1 MNTQNTALAL
11 PESGDVNA
19 WTDQERALVE
29 AAGLVD
35 RGQLAP
41 RATVEAFLAHC
52 KRTGLDPIARQ
63 IYAICRQGRWGIQV
77 SIDGARLI
85 AERSGKYAGQTPTEW
100 TSDGVTWVDVWLE
113 QTAPRA
119 ARVGVHRADFREPL
133 YAVATLDAYA
143 AGGPMWKKM
152 PALMLGKCAE
162 MLALRKA
169 FPQDLSGLYSTDEM
183 DQAGNPQQA
192 ARVEETPRAGAPAAG
207 PSWHGD
213 HQAAPADEG
222 GPVPDADG
230 VIDAE
235 VVEETPADDVT
246 PLWVEAIQGAG
257 DLAALGALFTD
268 AKSKGAHRLDAVRA
282 AFAARGAELKN
293 RPAPTE
299 AFLPDTEP
307 GDPA

>member
-100 TSDGVTWVDVWLE
+100 TSDGVTWVDVWLDSA
-113 QTAPRA
+113 APRA

-192 ARVEETPRAGAPAAG
+192 ARVDETPRAGAP
-207 PSWHGD
+207 
-213 HQAAPADEG
+213 

-235 VVEETPADDVT
+235 IVEEPADDVT
-246 PLWVEAIQGAG
+246 PLWVEAIRGAG

-268 AKSKGAHRLDAVRA
+268 AKSKGAHRVDAVRA
-282 AFAARGAELKN
+282 AFAARGAELKAQ
-293 RPAPTE
+293 PDPTE
-299 AFLPDTEP
+299 EFLPDTEP
-307 GDPA
+307 GHEEPA

>member
-100 TSDGVTWVDVWLE
+100 TSDGVNWVDVWLDSA
-113 QTAPRA
+113 APRA

-192 ARVEETPRAGAPAAG
+192 ARVDETPRAEAP
-207 PSWHGD
+207 
-213 HQAAPADEG
+213 

-230 VIDAE
+230 VIEAE
-235 VVEETPADDVT
+235 IVEDTPDDVT
-246 PLWVEAIQGAG
+246 PLWVEAIRGAG

-268 AKSKGAHRLDAVRA
+268 AKSKGAHRVDAVRA
-282 AFAARGAELKN
+282 AFAARGAELKAQ
-293 RPAPTE
+293 PAPSQE
-299 AFLPDTEP
+299 FLPGEEP
-307 GDPA
+307 GEPA

>member
-100 TSDGVTWVDVWLE
+100 TSDGVTWVDVWLDSA
-113 QTAPRA
+113 APRA

-192 ARVEETPRAGAPAAG
+192 ARVDETPRAEAP
-207 PSWHGD
+207 
-213 HQAAPADEG
+213 

-230 VIDAE
+230 VIEAE
-235 VVEETPADDVT
+235 IVEDTPDDVT
-246 PLWVEAIQGAG
+246 PLWVEAIRGAG
-257 DLAALGALFTD
+257 DLAALGVLFTD
-268 AKSKGAHRLDAVRA
+268 AKSKGAHRVDAVRA
-282 AFAARGAELKN
+282 AFAARGAELKAQ
-293 RPAPTE
+293 PAPAQE
-299 AFLPDTEP
+299 FLPGEEP
-307 GDPA
+307 GPEEPA